1 MSKPDCSVPPSFQD
15 IVNPWTGEIVQRFPV
30 ASARDVC
37 NAINRAER
45 AFDRAR
51 RSTSAERSE
60 ILHRTSELILSSRN
74 RLVSVIVAE
83 AGKPLALAEA
93 EVDRAA
99 ATFRF
104 AAAEA
109 IQYRAEGLAI
119 DASAAGRFHWGCAV
133 RFPIGTILGITP
145 FNFPLNLAAHKV
157 APAIASGNTI
167 LLKPAPQAPTAARIL
182 EELLGQA
189 GLPEG
194 QCQVLL
200 FPNDQTETVLA
211 HPSVA
216 MLSFTGS
223 VPAGWHLKQ
232 MAVRQKST
240 LELGGNAAVVIEP
253 DSDWEDAIPL
263 IARAAFGYAGQSCIS
278 VQRILVHSSIREAFC
293 RQFVDWTRTHVVSG
307 DPGLVET
314 LVGPM
319 ISPSARER
327 AISWSVA
334 ALRGGAKALLT
345 PESHGYA
352 LSTPGI
358 FEDVSLESPLWT
370 DEAFAP
376 VVAIKDYTDFDE
388 ALRLVN
394 SSRFGLQAGVFTPRL
409 DRALKAHSEL
419 RVGGVLINQ
428 VPTFRVE
435 NMPYGGVKDSGT
447 GREGVRYAME
457 EMTDIRSLVV
467 RLPPEVSAS

>member
-1 MSKPDCSVPPSFQD
+1 MIQPASCVPLSTQD
-15 IVNPWTGEIVQRFPV
+15 IVNPWTGEVCERFPV
-30 ASARDVC
+30 AAPRDVR
-37 NAINRAER
+37 NAIDRAEG
-45 AFDRAR
+45 AFEISRC
-51 RSTSAERSE
+51 STSKERAA
-60 ILHRTSELILSSRN
+60 ILHRTAELILASRN
-74 RLVSVIVAE
+74 RLVSVLVAE
-83 AGKPLALAEA
+83 AGKPLAFAEA

-99 ATFRF
+99 ATFQF
-104 AAAEA
+104 AAAET
-109 IQYRAEGLAI
+109 IQNRAEGLAI
-119 DASAAGRFHWGCAV
+119 DASPAGRSHWGCAV

-145 FNFPLNLAAHKV
+145 FNFPLNLVAHKV

-182 EELLGQA
+182 EELLCQA
-189 GLPEG
+189 GLPDG

-200 FPNDQTETVLA
+200 FPNDQTQLVLS

-223 VPAGWHLKQ
+223 VSVGWHLKQ

-253 DSDWEDAIPL
+253 DSDWEEAIPL
-263 IARAAFGYAGQSCIS
+263 IAHAAFGFAGQSCIS

-293 RQFVDWTRTHVVSG
+293 RRFVDWTSTHVVSG
-307 DPGLVET
+307 DPGVRAT

-319 ISPSARER
+319 ISPFARER
-327 AISWSVA
+327 VASWSASAV
-334 ALRGGAKALLT
+334 REGAKTLLA
-345 PESHGYA
+345 PESRGCS
-352 LSTPGI
+352 LLTPGI
-358 FEDVSLESPLWT
+358 FDNVPMDSPLWT
-370 DEAFAP
+370 DEVFAP
-376 VVAIKDYTDFDE
+376 VVVVKGYADFNE

-394 SSRFGLQAGVFTPRL
+394 ASRFGLQAGVFTPRL
-409 DRALKAHSEL
+409 DRALKAHAEL

-435 NMPYGGVKDSGT
+435 NMPYGGARDSGS

-457 EMTDIRSLVV
+457 EMTELRSLIV
-467 RLPPEVSAS
+467 RLSSEVPAL